1 MFITRKSLPRR
12 TVLRGL
18 GATIALP
25 FLESMIPAASA
36 QSVRPPLRFG
46 AVYVP
51 NGAPM
56 HGSAVSYWMPEGK
69 AGDLTMTPILKPLE
83 RLRRHTTVVNNIA
96 RAGGTSVTD
105 HAVSSAGWL
114 SGAVAKQTEAED
126 IRVGITIDQILA
138 EHIGQ
143 ETPFPSIEFAT
154 EDFSGYIGGCVPG
167 YSCTYMNTISW
178 ASETEPLPME
188 INPRVAF
195 ERMFGRAGTPEQ
207 RLRRSN
213 EDRSILDSVIGEARA
228 LQQSVSAPDRN
239 RIDGYLENVREIER
253 RIQKTMA
260 RGSSDADVIAAPI
273 GIPDS
278 FEEHM
283 RMMFDLLVVAYQAD
297 LTRVFTFM
305 TGREASQRTYPGLG
319 MSETHHDTS
328 HHGRQP
334 EKMAQHAKINALY
347 VSLFAEFIEK
357 LEASPEADGSV
368 LDHSLIAFGNG
379 MADGQAHDSYPL
391 AFATVGHAGGRIRGN
406 RYLIAP
412 EWSSIANLWLGVAGM
427 FDCPIDSIGE
437 STDRYELV

>member
-18 GATIALP
+18 GATLALP
-25 FLESMIPAASA
+25 FLESMVPAASA
-36 QSVRPPLRFG
+36 QSPRPPLRFG

-51 NGAPM
+51 NGAPINR
-56 HGSAVSYWMPEGK
+56 SPVNYWMPQGA
-69 AGDLTMTPILKPLE
+69 AGELQITPILAPLE
-83 RLRRHTTVVNNIA
+83 RFREYTTVVNNLA

-114 SGAVAKQTEAED
+114 SGAVARQTEAED
-126 IRVGITIDQILA
+126 IRVGVTVDQILA
-138 EHIGQ
+138 RYIGQ
-143 ETPFPSIEFAT
+143 QTPFPSLEFAT

-178 ASETEPLPME
+178 ASETQPLPME

-195 ERMFGRAGTPEQ
+195 ERMFGRAGTAEQ
-207 RLRRSN
+207 RLRRSLQ
-213 EDRSILDSVIGEARA
+213 DRSILDSVRDEARS
-228 LQQSVSAPDRN
+228 LSASLGAADRR

-253 RIQKTMA
+253 RIQKTLD
-260 RGSSDADVIAAPI
+260 RGLSNANAMTAPV
-273 GIPDS
+273 GIPET

-283 RMMFDLLVVAYQAD
+283 RLMFDLLVVAYQAD

-328 HHGRQP
+328 HHGGQP
-334 EKMAQHAKINALY
+334 EKMAQHAKVNTLFM
-347 VSLFAEFIEK
+347 SLFAEFVEK
-357 LEASPEADGSV
+357 LAASPEADGSI
-368 LDHSLIAFGNG
+368 LDHSLIAWGHG
-379 MADGQAHDSYPL
+379 MSDGQAHDSYPL
-391 AFATVGHAGGRIRGN
+391 AFATVGHAGGRVRGN

-412 EWSSIANLWLGVAGM
+412 QWSSIANLWLGVAGM
-427 FDCPIDSIGE
+427 FDCPIESIGE
-437 STDRYELV
+437 STDRFELI